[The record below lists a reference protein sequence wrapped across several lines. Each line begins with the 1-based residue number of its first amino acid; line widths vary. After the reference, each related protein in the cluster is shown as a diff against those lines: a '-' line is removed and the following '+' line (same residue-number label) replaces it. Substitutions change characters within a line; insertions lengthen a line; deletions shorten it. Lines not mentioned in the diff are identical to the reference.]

1 MPRFKH
7 KHKPKSKLTTEA
19 RNIDVADRAFET
31 IKHKITTHPKSA
43 QEKSD
48 EFAKFVKERIPTKE
62 GILFRDLAAIDID
75 GMTQDEKIQAI
86 RDKNLIDCAIDQRQ
100 YYGALTLL
108 KYKSKLEKPREF
120 SADDFMKSINEFLET
135 KPYEIMVSAG
145 ITDCYPAV
153 NLEDAMQ
160 CLSLYDHCIAKNR
173 SEEFIIDPLKTEVM
187 YTTCTYDASVL
198 MQETGY
204 CSPLDDVVEV
214 SDDDVSS
221 NGSPSGDVLE
231 FFGVSDDE

>member
-7 KHKPKSKLTTEA
+7 KHKPKSKLTIEA
-19 RNIDVADRAFET
+19 RNLDVAERAFET
-31 IKHKITTHPKSA
+31 IKHKITTHPKNA

-48 EFAKFVKERIPTKE
+48 EFAKFVKERIHTKQ

-75 GMTQDEKIQAI
+75 GMTQDDKIQAI
-86 RDKNLIDCAIDQRQ
+86 RYKKLIDYAIDQGQ

-120 SADDFMKSINEFLET
+120 SADDFIKSINELLEHQ
-135 KPYEIMVSAG
+135 PYEIMVSAG
-145 ITDCYPAV
+145 ITAHYPAL
-153 NLEDAMQ
+153 NLESAMQ
-160 CLSLYDHCIAKNR
+160 CWLLYDHCIAKNA

-198 MQETGY
+198 MQEAGY
-204 CSPLDDVVEV
+204 FSPLDDILEV